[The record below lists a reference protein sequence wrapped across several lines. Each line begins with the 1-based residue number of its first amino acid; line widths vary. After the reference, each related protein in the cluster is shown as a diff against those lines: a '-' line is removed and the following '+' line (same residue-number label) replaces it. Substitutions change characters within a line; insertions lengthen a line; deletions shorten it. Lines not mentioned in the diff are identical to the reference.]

1 MNTKTVAIS
10 SAVLAIL
17 LIVAWA
23 LFFRGGISSGV
34 GIYQEEATACR
45 DRIFFDMMQSQ
56 DIEFEEDR
64 AWHQVKEDTLY
75 IGGMLTRL
83 NDAGKR
89 IGYEYSCTIRNK
101 SIVHTAV
108 N

>member
-1 MNTKTVAIS
+1 MSNMNMNDVC
-10 SAVLAIL
+10 
-17 LIVAWA
+17 
-23 LFFRGGISSGV
+23 V
-34 GIYQEEATACR
+34 GNCNRAS
-45 DRIFFDMMQSQ
+45 QSQ